1 MTEEQARTFLTILIR
16 ATYGAEVEIERRNDD
31 EGHHVEV

>member
-1 MTEEQARTFLTILIR
+1 MTEDKAKTFLTILIR
-16 ATYGAEVEIERRNDD
+16 AAYGAEVEIERRNDD